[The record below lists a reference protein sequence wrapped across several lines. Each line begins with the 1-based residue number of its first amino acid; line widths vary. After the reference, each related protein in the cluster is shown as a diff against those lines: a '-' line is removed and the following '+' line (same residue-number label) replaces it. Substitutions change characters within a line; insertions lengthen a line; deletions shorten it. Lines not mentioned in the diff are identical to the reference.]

1 MPLPDAFVWTRFG
14 AEAGQS
20 IEDIIARKERE
31 RQQNGGVFLWGIG
44 NSIGPSLP
52 SLLRSQSMPMV
63 AFSPMKSKPR
73 AVDVEPGQIAIW
85 CRATTTIGEHYSLPA
100 GSMVTSRYVPGRNK
114 HFALV
119 CRSDRPLSIETG
131 YEALDINGLVN
142 AKSGTKVGFSQVT
155 AVVEKR
161 KEPSTVERKYSVA
174 MCCQLEH
181 PFVITLQEPEILP
194 ASDGVELDGEFL
206 LEKARSVRKR
216 TVVQMPLALI

>member
-14 AEAGQS
+14 TEAGQS

-52 SLLRSQSMPMV
+52 SLLSSESMPVV
-63 AFSPMKSKPR
+63 AFSPIKSKPR
-73 AVDVEPGQIAIW
+73 AVDVEPGQVAIW
-85 CRATTTIGEHYSLPA
+85 HQATTTNGEHYSLPA

-119 CRSDRPLSIETG
+119 CRSDRPLLIETG
-131 YEALDINGLVN
+131 YEALNMNGLVN

-155 AVVEKR
+155 AVVKKQE
-161 KEPSTVERKYSVA
+161 EPSTFKQEYNVA

-194 ASDGVELDGEFL
+194 ASDGVELDGYFL
-206 LEKARSVRKR
+206 RERARTVRER

>member
-14 AEAGQS
+14 TEAGQS

-31 RQQNGGVFLWGIG
+31 RQQNSGVFLWGIG
-44 NSIGPSLP
+44 NNIGTSLP
-52 SLLRSQSMPMV
+52 SLLRSQSIPVV
-63 AFSPMKSKPR
+63 AFSPIKSKPR
-73 AVDVEPGQIAIW
+73 TVDVEPGQVAIW
-85 CRATTTIGEHYSLPA
+85 CRATTTNGEHYNLPA

-119 CRSDRPLSIETG
+119 CRSDRPLLIESG
-131 YEALDINGLVN
+131 YEALDINSLVN

-155 AVVEKR
+155 AVVKKLE
-161 KEPSTVERKYSVA
+161 EPSSVEREYSVA

-194 ASDGVELDGEFL
+194 ASDWVKLEGDFFR
-206 LEKARSVRKR
+206 EKARTVRKR
-216 TVVQMPLALI
+216 TIVQMPLALI